1 MYCCSM
7 KIIFLVIAS
16 EDSVHESDLRTQRET
31 WARNLPAD
39 FQMVWL
45 RGSNREQAEFCDGTL
60 YVACPE
66 LYGNILQKTVL
77 GVRYLT
83 ANLEFD
89 ILIRTNVSTYF
100 NPERLRVELS
110 KDRYK
115 KSFFG
120 GYIDKTKGRYFG
132 ESGSLYYISGTG
144 IFLSRAAAETLS
156 SLDYRNYT
164 GVPDDVAIS
173 HFLER
178 TSIKRIRMTRNN
190 LGSTHIFFPSYYI
203 RAKSSAVSELAGLR
217 MRLIDSY
224 FAQNTFIR
232 TFRAYLVIFRLEFH
246 AFWVHPEPKIRYL
259 QRNRIVLQ
267 SFFVAKGA
275 QLWQLLIRRS

>member
-1 MYCCSM
+1 M
-7 KIIFLVIAS
+7 KVIFLVIAS
-16 EDSVHESDLRTQRET
+16 EDPVHEHDLKTQRET
-31 WARNLPAD
+31 WAKNLPED
-39 FQMVWL
+39 FQVVYL
-45 RGSNREQAEFCDGTL
+45 RGSDKQQVEFRDGTL

-66 LYGNILQKTVL
+66 LYGNILQKTIL
-77 GVRYLT
+77 GIRYLIE
-83 ANLEFD
+83 NFDFD

-100 NPERLRVELS
+100 NLERLRVELT
-110 KDRYK
+110 KERYAK
-115 KSFFG
+115 KFFG
-120 GYIDKTKGRYFG
+120 GYIDRTKGGYFG
-132 ESGSLYYISGTG
+132 ELASLEYISGTG
-144 IFLSRAAAETLS
+144 IFLSRTAADGLS
-156 SLDYRNYT
+156 ALDYRTYRNI
-164 GVPDDVAIS
+164 PDDVAIS
-173 HFLER
+173 NLLEGMAIR
-178 TSIKRIRMTRNN
+178 KIRMTRNN
-190 LGSTHIFFPSYYI
+190 LGSTHIFVPSYYI
-203 RAKSSAVSELAGLR
+203 RAKSSAVSELASAR